1 MRIILVYLFSLV
13 CLTAVR
19 AQQKNQAV
27 KFSFPRT
34 VTSADYHAGKVL
46 VKIKPQYKSLFQ
58 EGSKAN
64 GRAAMPLGANGVV
77 SLAPAGTIKRS
88 SARVQ
93 AYKPAIDITQ
103 YFELS
108 FDPSIPVEEYINT
121 LYASGY
127 VELAEPVYTERMQF
141 TPNDPSA
148 SVQYYLSRIRAIEA
162 WDITE
167 GSEDMV
173 IAIVDSGVD
182 IDHPDLASQLY
193 KNTAELNGTA
203 GVDDDNN
210 GYIDDINGWDFS
222 GADTLNALNPN
233 YVGDN
238 DPAIYK
244 DGPGFTHGTQVG
256 GCASAA
262 TNNGTGIA
270 GIGFKTKLLYTK
282 HYADNQKT
290 SSRSYSSN
298 LYLGVLYAAHNG
310 ARIINCSWGS
320 TVRSQVYQDII
331 TYVTQDLGCL
341 VVAAAGNDNAATML
355 YPASYDHVLSV
366 AASDQ
371 NDVRATFTNYNSAV
385 DLSAPGVNIYT
396 TAFDNNYYS
405 TAGTSFSS
413 PITAGAAALVWA
425 YHPEYSAEELAEQ
438 MRVSA
443 DASFYDNNASYLN
456 KLGKGRLD
464 IVQALTLESPSIRA
478 LSYKLLNDKGQQAA
492 PGEKGSLIFEFKNF
506 LHATSSGL
514 EISISTTSPYISI
527 TKSSITPGSI
537 PSGETMVNTLT
548 PFELT
553 LSASVPENTKADLL
567 ITYSDGSYHDTQTFT
582 FVPNPS
588 YRDIDD
594 NKITTTIS
602 SSGRWGYEDTENSA
616 GGSGFVF
623 DGQSL
628 LYEMG
633 LIMGNSSS
641 SILNTVRNNNNGFDQ
656 DFVTVSRMQEIVP
669 GERSFSEIFGTFS
682 NSTTAS
688 EQKVSVSYHTLVWP
702 DAPYDRFIIVE
713 YKVKNTQATALTNFH
728 FAMFADWDISL
739 NGAQDAAQWDASTR
753 LGYVFPKQ
761 SSDLPHAG
769 IQLLTP
775 VGSYYAID
783 NDPSIAGGAS
793 FGIYDGFSD
802 TEKYTGISTT
812 RAAAGTGTGG
822 NDVSHIVSAGPYT
835 INPNEEVTIAFAL
848 HAAENYDALINSAKY
863 ADSVYNYTLTAPM
876 PVVDT
881 IQACYGS
888 NAKLK
893 ATGATKYNW
902 YRDFTGG
909 EAVAQGTQ
917 LTVSNVTNDTT
928 LYVSNADHS
937 YESVRTPAHIIVQA
951 QPTILTSRSPELCE
965 KDTVILS
972 VEEASEYAWSNG
984 EITQSIKVA
993 EAGTYSVMVKYDDG
1007 TLNCVSTSD
1016 EVVVTV
1022 RPRPTSAF
1030 SITLTSGDFVV
1041 GESIQFTDNSTNA
1054 ESWYWNF
1061 GDGSN
1066 SIEQSPVYAYESSN
1080 TFHVSLTVTATNGCQ
1095 DTSVKD
1101 ISVITGIEKDLD
1113 RFVTVYPIPTTQREL
1128 TVVVDGLKAKTLR
1141 LSLLTAEG
1149 TSLYSESFTDIHD
1162 SFSHT
1167 LNTSNYSAGIYFL
1180 ATQLD
1185 GRMVVKK
1192 VAIAK

>member
-1 MRIILVYLFSLV
+1 MRLSLACV
-13 CLTAVR
+13 LAVLCASSLQ
-19 AQQKNQAV
+19 AQQKNQIP
-27 KFSFPRT
+27 KSSFSRSVAPD
-34 VTSADYHAGKVL
+34 DYHAGKVL
-46 VKIKPQYKSLFQ
+46 VKIKQQYKALFQ
-58 EGSKAN
+58 ESTKAN
-64 GRAAMPLGANGVV
+64 GRVAAPLGASRVV
-77 SLAPAGTIKRS
+77 SLAPAGVVKRS

-108 FDPSIPVEEYINT
+108 FDPSKPVEDYIYS

-127 VELAEPVYTERMQF
+127 VELAEPVYRERMQF
-141 TPNDPSA
+141 TPNDPG
-148 SVQYYLSRIRAIEA
+148 VLTQYYLSKIKAIEA
-162 WDITE
+162 WDITQ

-173 IAIVDSGVD
+173 IGIVDSGVD
-182 IDHPDLASQLY
+182 INHPDLASQLY
-193 KNTAELNGTA
+193 KNAAELNGIA

-233 YVGDN
+233 YAGDN

-244 DGPGFTHGTQVG
+244 NGPGFTHGTQVG

-262 TNNGTGIA
+262 TDNGIGMA
-270 GIGFKTKLLYTK
+270 GVGFKTRLLYTK
-282 HYADNQKT
+282 HYADNQK
-290 SSRSYSSN
+290 SSDRSYSSN

-320 TVRSQVYQDII
+320 SVRSQVYQDII
-331 TYVTQDLGCL
+331 TYVTLDLGCL
-341 VVAAAGNDNAATML
+341 VVAAAGNDNTTTML
-355 YPASYDHVLSV
+355 YPASYDYVLSV

-371 NDVRATFTNYNSAV
+371 NDMRATFTNYNHAV

-396 TAFDNNYYS
+396 TAFDNDYY
-405 TAGTSFSS
+405 TTGGTSFSS

-425 YHPEYSAEELAEQ
+425 YHPEYSPLELAEQ
-438 MRVSA
+438 IRVSA
-443 DASFYDNNASYLN
+443 DASYYDNNPAYLN
-456 KLGKGRLD
+456 MLGKGRLD
-464 IVQALTLESPSIRA
+464 IQQALTLESPSIRA
-478 LSYKLLNDKGQQAA
+478 LSYKLLNAKGQPAA
-492 PGEKGSLIFEFKNF
+492 PGENASLTFEFKNF

-514 EISISTTSPYISI
+514 QISISTISPYISI
-527 TKSSITPGSI
+527 TKGSIQPGSI
-537 PSGETMVNTLT
+537 PSGETITNTLS

-553 LSASVPENTKADLL
+553 LSASVPENNKVDLL
-567 ITYSDGSYHDTQTFT
+567 ITYTDGAYSDKQTFS

-588 YRDIDD
+588 YRDIDE

-602 SSGRWGYEDTENSA
+602 SSGRWGYEDTANSQE
-616 GGSGFVF
+616 GSGFVF
-623 DGQSL
+623 DGKSM

-633 LIMGNSSS
+633 VILGNSSS

-656 DFVTVSRMQEIVP
+656 DFVTVSRMQEDMP
-669 GERSFSEIFGTFS
+669 GERSFSEIFGAFS
-682 NSTTAS
+682 NSTTES
-688 EQKVSVSYHTLVWP
+688 EQKVKVSYHTLVWP

-713 YKVKNTQATALTNFH
+713 YTIKNTQATAVNNFY
-728 FAMFADWDISL
+728 FGMFADWDISL
-739 NGAQDAAQWDASTR
+739 NGAQDAAQWDAATK

-802 TEKYTGISTT
+802 TEKFTGISTT
-812 RAAAGTGTGG
+812 RAAAGTSRTG
-822 NDVSHIVSAGPYT
+822 NDVSHIVSAGPFNL
-835 INPNEEVTIAFAL
+835 NPNEEVKIAFAL
-848 HAAENYDALINSAKY
+848 HAAENYDAIIHSARY
-863 ADSVYNYTLTAPM
+863 ADSVYNYTLTATM
-876 PVVDT
+876 PAVDT

-888 NAKLK
+888 NATLK

-909 EAVAQGTQ
+909 TAVAQGSQ
-917 LTVSNVTNDTT
+917 LVIPNVTNDTT
-928 LYVSNADHS
+928 LYVSNATHS
-937 YESVRTPAHIIVQA
+937 YESVRTPAHIVVRA
-951 QPTILTSRSPELCE
+951 QPAILTSRSPALCA

-984 EITQSIKVA
+984 EITQSIKVG

-1022 RPRPTSAF
+1022 RPRPISAF
-1030 SITLTSGDFVV
+1030 AITLASENFVV
-1041 GESIQFTDNSTNA
+1041 GESIQFTDHSTDA
-1054 ESWYWNF
+1054 SSWFWNF
-1061 GDGSN
+1061 GDGSTSQQPN
-1066 SIEQSPVYAYESSN
+1066 PEHAYDSSN
-1080 TFHVSLTVTATNGCQ
+1080 VFHVSLTVTAVNGCQ
-1095 DTSVKD
+1095 DTSSKD
-1101 ISVITGIEKDLD
+1101 ISVITGIEKDLN
-1113 RFVTVYPIPTTQREL
+1113 RFVTIYPVPVIQQE
-1128 TVVVDGLKAKTLR
+1128 VIVSIAGIKTRNLR
-1141 LSLLTAEG
+1141 ISLLTTEG
-1149 TSLYSESFTDIHD
+1149 TSLYTQSFTDTTD
-1162 SFSHT
+1162 SFSHSI
-1167 LNTSNYSAGIYFL
+1167 NTSNYAAGMYFVT
-1180 ATQLD
+1180 TQLD

-1192 VAIAK
+1192 ISIVR